1 MLIYGITDKPKT
13 IKEYLLYG
21 VQQCIS
27 VLTASI
33 LISTICGTDV
43 AAGLV
48 GAGVATIVFLLLTK
62 FKAPLF
68 FSNSGSTCAAV
79 ITALTLGHD
88 YTGVILGGITVC
100 LMNTIAALLT
110 KKFGSSWVNKLLPP
124 IVSGTIVLVIGL
136 NLAGYCVTYVGMGQE
151 YELIKMCV
159 AFITMLVTVC
169 VMYYGK
175 GRISTLPFLI
185 GVASGYIIAV
195 IITLLGIAPLVDFS
209 VFQNMKLFILPD
221 FAFFHVDF
229 KNFDWGLLP
238 TIITTFAAVNLAN
251 IGEHVSDVLAVSAV
265 VDEDLTETVGLDK
278 TFMGDG
284 VADLI
289 GTIIGG
295 QPTTTYSESLST
307 IAVSKVASTR
317 VILVAAIITAMLGFF
332 GPFNAFVLSVPSCI
346 FGGVALVA
354 YGCIAQAGLKVLS
367 TVDVK
372 TPKNMIIFAVMGTVG
387 ISGIAFNMGSFTLT
401 TTALSMITGLILNLI
416 LK

>member
-79 ITALTLGHD
+79 ITALTLGQD